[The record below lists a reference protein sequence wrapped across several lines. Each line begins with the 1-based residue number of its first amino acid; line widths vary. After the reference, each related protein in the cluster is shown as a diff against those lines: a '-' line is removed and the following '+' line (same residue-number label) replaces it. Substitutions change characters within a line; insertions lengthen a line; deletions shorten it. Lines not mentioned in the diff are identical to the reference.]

1 MRTDLAEWLLY
12 ASKEIIR
19 ADDIFGNEYSNE
31 KEKLIQIIDTLRNRV
46 RHGCKEELLQLV
58 SLRGI
63 GRKRARDLV
72 DFGVTNPIDI
82 LKLSSKD
89 KDRLIDRSGWGPKLL
104 DNIISQIK
112 KISIN
117 SENMAKSKPENK
129 RKDDEPLPGEKK
141 R

>member
-1 MRTDLAEWLLY
+1 MAAY

-19 ADDIFGNEYSNE
+19 ADDIFGNEYSGE

-72 DFGVTNPIDI
+72 DFGVNNPIDI
-82 LKLSSKD
+82 LKLSSRD

-104 DNIISQIK
+104 DNIITQIK
-112 KISIN
+112 QISIN
-117 SENMAKSKPENK
+117 SENMTKSKPENK